1 MSFAA
6 ILDHSNSPASHDEL
20 TLFLAEMGDIRPLH
34 QDKIVRPRD
43 SGNSE
48 ALEARRAAAEKPLDQ
63 DPDYFSM
70 EAVPLCDPHDLLA
83 YKKEGVQEGVF
94 KKLRLG
100 HYELQSSLDLHGQ
113 SLRQAR
119 ASLLQF
125 LQDCQRAEV
134 RSVLIRHGR
143 GEHATPKAL
152 LKSHVSHWLQQ
163 WPEVLAF
170 HSAQR
175 QHGGTG
181 ALYLLLRKS
190 ERQKIE
196 TRERILR
203 HQP

>member
-48 ALEARRAAAEKPLDQ
+48 ALEARRAAAEKTLAQ

-143 GEHATPKAL
+143 GEHSTPKAL

>member
-6 ILDHSNSPASHDEL
+6 ILDALPSSRDEEEL
-20 TLFLAEMGDIRPLH
+20 ALFQAEIGDIRPLT
-34 QDKIVRPRD
+34 QDRVLRPKA

-48 ALEARRAAAEKPLDQ
+48 AQEARRAAAEKPLEQ

-70 EAVPLCDPHDLLA
+70 EAVPLCDPHDQLA
-83 YKKEGVQEGVF
+83 YKKDGVQEGVY

-100 HYELQSSLDLHGQ
+100 QYELQSSLDLHGL

-125 LQDCQRAEV
+125 LQDCHRAEV
-134 RSVLIRHGR
+134 RSVLIRHGK
-143 GEHATPKAL
+143 GEQSTPKAL
-152 LKSHVSHWLQQ
+152 LKSHVSHWLRQ

-175 QHGGTG
+175 PHGGTA
-181 ALYLLLRKS
+181 ALYVLLRKS
-190 ERQKIE
+190 QQQKIE
-196 TRERILR
+196 TRERIYR